1 MRIAMISDCYAPRL
15 GGIETLVGELAA
27 QFAARG
33 DRVDVLTAT
42 VDDGGSDQQTP
53 TPAGVNIVR
62 ITSRMPG
69 NIPVAW
75 RSTKRIAKQLQTLQ
89 PDVVIVHCGVI
100 SPFAYAGANAALGLA
115 LPTIV
120 LWHCT
125 LGKLGAAFMRASR
138 LPRSWQHRGAVLAAV
153 SSYAASWVEQAGVHG
168 VRVLPNAIVA
178 ERWRHPAAR
187 AVAAELTTT
196 NERCLQVASAIR
208 LTRAKR
214 PQDII
219 RIFARA
225 ERQARAAL
233 AAPAPVAKL
242 TIFGSG
248 PQLRALQTMVSRR
261 QLSEVVHLAGRVGRE
276 TLAKRYHAADI
287 YLTAHKKEAF
297 GIAPLEARTAGLVV
311 VGRAGTGMDDFI
323 VSGESGLVGAS
334 DAQLCE
340 QLTRLLTDRALFT
353 RIRRHNLLQLPTA
366 VWQRVLGRWDEL
378 IALAG
383 S

>member
-27 QFAARG
+27 QLAARG

-42 VDDGGSDQQTP
+42 VATGDSDGQHP
-53 TPAGVNIVR
+53 APAGVTIRR
-62 ITSRMPG
+62 ITSNMPG

-75 RSTKRIAKQLQTLQ
+75 HSTKRITKQLQALQ

-100 SPFAYAGANAALGLA
+100 SPFAYAGANAAVGLA

-125 LGKLGAAFMRASR
+125 LGTLGAAFMRASR
-138 LPRSWQHRGAVLAAV
+138 LPRSWQRRGAVLAAV
-153 SSYAASWVEQAGVHG
+153 STYAASWVEKTGVHG
-168 VRVLPNAIVA
+168 VHVLPNAIVA
-178 ERWRHPAAR
+178 ANWQHPSPRAAT
-187 AVAAELTTT
+187 AQLAAAPS
-196 NERCLQVASAIR
+196 RCLQVVSAIR

-214 PQDII
+214 PHAII
-219 RIFARA
+219 RLFASA
-225 ERQARAAL
+225 ERKARAAL
-233 AAPAPVAKL
+233 GASAPVAQL
-242 TIFGSG
+242 TIFGTG
-248 PQLRALQTMVSRR
+248 PQLRPLTAFISRH
-261 QLSEVVHLAGRVGRE
+261 QLSEVVHLAGRVSRAA
-276 TLAKRYHAADI
+276 LAERYHGADI

-334 DAQLCE
+334 DAELSE
-340 QLTRLLTDRALFT
+340 QLARLLTDRALFT
-353 RIRRHNLLQLPTA
+353 RIRRHNLLQQPAA
-366 VWQRVLGRWDEL
+366 VWQRVLDRWDEL
-378 IALAG
+378 IALAR